1 MTAEL
6 TQQIAQLISA
16 LGGDGGWLLQVVAV
30 MGAARVFFKFAA
42 EKLQRACTEFLAYV
56 HGSKTTDDDT
66 WVVKL
71 LSHPLWWLFAFGLDF
86 TLSVKLPSLA
96 DFEKLNTQKP

>member
-6 TQQIAQLISA
+6 TQQLAQLISA
-16 LGGDGGWLLQVVAV
+16 LGGESGWLLQAVAA

-42 EKLQRACTEFLAYV
+42 EKFQRAGAEALLWV
-56 HGSKTTDDDT
+56 HSSSSSEDDAL
-66 WVVKL
+66 VVRL
-71 LSHPLWWLFAFGLDF
+71 LSHPVYWLIAFAVDF

-96 DFEKLNTQKP
+96 DFEKLNTQKT